1 MVKRT
6 NMRKRLID
14 LASATIQPPWLDLD
28 AAATVEVTS
37 EDKDFPVEGSLSAE
51 QTHGWRAAEPGSQ
64 TIRLLFD
71 ERQKLTHVSLLFE
84 EKESARTQEFVL
96 QWSSEKTGPLRE
108 LVRQQWNF
116 SPPTTTREA
125 EEYSVELSDVA
136 VVELTIVPDISGGG
150 ARASLK
156 SLRLA

>member
-1 MVKRT
+1 
-6 NMRKRLID
+6 MRKRLID
-14 LASATIQPPWLDLD
+14 LAPTTVQARSESWLDLD
-28 AAATVEVTS
+28 AAASVEVTS
-37 EDKDFPVEGSLSAE
+37 EDKDFPIEASLSAG
-51 QTHGWRAAEPGSQ
+51 QTHGWRATGPGSQ

-71 ERQKLTHVSLLFE
+71 ERQKLKRISLVFE

-96 QWSSEKTGPLRE
+96 RWSSEKAGPLRE

-116 SPPTTTREA
+116 SPPTTTREV

-136 VVELTIVPDISGGG
+136 VVELTIVPDINGGS

>member
-1 MVKRT
+1 
-6 NMRKRLID
+6 MRKRLID
-14 LASATIQPPWLDLD
+14 LASATIQPRSESWLDLD

-37 EDKDFPVEGSLSAE
+37 EDKGFPVEASFSAG
-51 QTHGWRAAEPGSQ
+51 QTHGWRAAEPGPQ

-71 ERQKLTHVSLLFE
+71 ERQKLKHVSLLFE

-96 QWSSEKTGPLRE
+96 RWSSEKAGPLRE

-116 SPPTTTREA
+116 SPPTTTREL

-136 VVELTIVPDISGGG
+136 VVELAIVPDISGGG

>member
-1 MVKRT
+1 
-6 NMRKRLID
+6 MRKRIID
-14 LASATIQPPWLDLD
+14 LASATIQPRTESWLDLD
-28 AAATVEVTS
+28 AAASVEVTS
-37 EDKDFPVEGSLSAE
+37 EDKDFPVEASLSAM

-71 ERQKLTHVSLLFE
+71 EHQKLKHVSLVFE
-84 EKESARTQEFVL
+84 EEESARTQEFVL
-96 QWSSEKTGPLRE
+96 RWSSEKAGPLRE

-116 SPPTTTREA
+116 SPPTTTREV

-136 VVELTIVPDISGGG
+136 VLELTIWPDISGGS